1 MKRKAYGIN
10 RVEVAEPLPP
20 LGGWEGNINL
30 KKYLLQTYRT
40 DLLDKINFM
49 TLSRG
54 KLHGLKL
61 QYFLPLSE

>member
-1 MKRKAYGIN
+1 MKKRKAYRIN

-20 LGGWEGNINL
+20 LGGREGNINL

-40 DLLDKINFM
+40 NLNDTIKVTTLLNK
-49 TLSRG
+49 

-61 QYFLPLSE
+61 

>member
-20 LGGWEGNINL
+20 LGGGEGNINK
-30 KKYLLQTYRT
+30 KKYLLQTYRINLNDT
-40 DLLDKINFM
+40 IKVTTLLNK
-49 TLSRG
+49 

-61 QYFLPLSE
+61 